1 MSAGGDRLRFAGGK
15 ATLHCSDDADPA
27 PLLSEREKAQ
37 IGAEAAAERAGLP
50 PGLALGFVLNGRDC
64 AEIVQLARSLD
75 EQAGQLHAALG
86 LEYPVTPEVWK
97 VAVAHVVLQLMKDV
111 HDGRPAQDGPLIG
124 ELVWD
129 GMQKMRDAIAR
140 HKRGDGDAD

>member
-37 IGAEAAAERAGLP
+37 IGAEAAAEAAGLP
-50 PGLALGFVLNGRDC
+50 PGLALGFVLNGQDC
-64 AEIVQLARSLD
+64 ARIVHLARQVD
-75 EQAGQLHAALG
+75 AQAGDLHRSLG
-86 LEYPVTPEVWK
+86 LGHPVTPEVWK
-97 VAVAHVVLQLMKDV
+97 VALAYVVLQLMKDV
-111 HDGRPAQDGPLIG
+111 HAGRPAHDGPLIG
-124 ELVWD
+124 ELIWD

-140 HKRGDGDAD
+140 HGGGDRDDG